1 MADATNASK
10 LFSVEGMVVVI
21 TGGGTGIGQMMT
33 RAFATNGAAKVYIV
47 GRRKEKLDE
56 TAALNP
62 DVIVPIVGDVTSKES
77 LCQVADQVEK
87 DAGYVNLLCVN
98 SGTMP
103 PAIGV
108 NSREVDVHTYR
119 QKALE
124 QRTEDWEETFKTNSI
139 AVFFTTMAFLALLDA
154 GNKKQNFPLQ
164 QSQVLVTS
172 SIAGYLRVPMNMGV
186 YPASKA
192 SATHLVKHLAGTL
205 VPFSI
210 RVNAI
215 APGLFPSDLAAG
227 LIARANTDGGDA
239 TEYGAFGKDFIPAER
254 LGRTEDMAGTVLYM
268 ASAAGAYLNGNIT
281 VLDGGRIS
289 QLPGTKLHSRTSIP
303 NKVALFVSHELI
315 KMTISI
321 LPLQPADIPAFVR
334 LELEAFRTH
343 PRIPMLWPRGY
354 TPDLYAYYEDSK
366 AQSLQKEASRILKAV
381 DDETGEIVAVAQ
393 WTFALEGNDEG
404 NKNLQFANEQPP
416 ANWPEGGNWELRR
429 FFKIEWEEWRA
440 EMMGE
445 KPYIQLNVLVTHPK
459 HERRGA
465 AMQLVGWGCEQADK
479 LGVAMCLE
487 STPTG
492 LKLYKRFGF
501 RTGKVLKAD
510 MRDFGW
516 TEPYDEEA
524 ARRIW
529 LIRDSRTPVT

>member
-139 AVFFTTMAFLALLDA
+139 AVFFTTMAFLTLLDA
-154 GNKKQNFPLQ
+154 GNKRQNFPLQ

-205 VPFSI
+205 VPYSI

-239 TEYGAFGKDFIPAER
+239 TGYGAFGKDFIPAER

-289 QLPGTKLHSRTSIP
+289 QLPGT
-303 NKVALFVSHELI
+303 
-315 KMTISI
+315 
-321 LPLQPADIPAFVR
+321 
-334 LELEAFRTH
+334 
-343 PRIPMLWPRGY
+343 Y
-354 TPDLYAYYEDSK
+354 
-366 AQSLQKEASRILKAV
+366 
-381 DDETGEIVAVAQ
+381 
-393 WTFALEGNDEG
+393 
-404 NKNLQFANEQPP
+404 
-416 ANWPEGGNWELRR
+416 
-429 FFKIEWEEWRA
+429 
-440 EMMGE
+440 
-445 KPYIQLNVLVTHPK
+445 
-459 HERRGA
+459 
-465 AMQLVGWGCEQADK
+465 
-479 LGVAMCLE
+479 
-487 STPTG
+487 
-492 LKLYKRFGF
+492 
-501 RTGKVLKAD
+501 
-510 MRDFGW
+510 
-516 TEPYDEEA
+516 
-524 ARRIW
+524 
-529 LIRDSRTPVT
+529 

>member
-62 DVIVPIVGDVTSKES
+62 EVIVPIVGDVTSKES

-87 DAGYVNLLCVN
+87 DAGYVNLVCVN

-139 AVFFTTMAFLALLDA
+139 AVFFTTMAFLTLLDA
-154 GNKKQNFPLQ
+154 GNKRQNFPLQ

-205 VPFSI
+205 VPYSI

-227 LIARANTDGGDA
+227 LIARANTDGRDA
-239 TEYGAFGKDFIPAER
+239 TGYGAFGKDFIPAER

-281 VLDGGRIS
+281 VLDGAG
-289 QLPGTKLHSRTSIP
+289 
-303 NKVALFVSHELI
+303 
-315 KMTISI
+315 
-321 LPLQPADIPAFVR
+321 DIPAFVR

-343 PRIPMLWPRGY
+343 PRIPMLWRQGF

-366 AQSLQKEASRILKAV
+366 AQSLQKEACRIVKAV

-404 NKNLQFANEQPP
+404 NKTLQFTKKEPP

-429 FFKIEWEEWRA
+429 FFKLEWEAWRA

-465 AMQLVGWGCEQADK
+465 ATQLVGWGCEQADK

-492 LKLYKRFGF
+492 LKLYERFGF
-501 RTGKVLKAD
+501 RTGKVIKAD
-510 MRDFGW
+510 MREFGW

-529 LIRDSRTPVT
+529 LIRDSRMPVT

>member
-1 MADATNASK
+1 MADATDANK
-10 LFSVEGMVVVI
+10 LFSVEGMVVLI

-56 TAALNP
+56 TAAINP
-62 DVIVPIVGDVTSKES
+62 DVIIPLVGDVTSKES
-77 LCQVADQVEK
+77 LCRVADHVEQ
-87 DAGYVNLLCVN
+87 DAGYVNLVCVN

-103 PAIGV
+103 PGIGV
-108 NSREVDVHTYR
+108 SSHDVDVHTYR
-119 QKALE
+119 AKALE

-139 AVFFTTMAFLALLDA
+139 AVFFTTMAFLSLLDA
-154 GNKKQNFPLQ
+154 GNRQQNFPRQ

-172 SIAGYLRVPMNMGV
+172 SIAGYLRVPMNLGV

-205 VPFSI
+205 VPYGI

-227 LIARANTDGGDA
+227 LIARANTTDGRDA
-239 TEYGAFGKDFIPAER
+239 TAYGAFGKEFIPAER
-254 LGRTEDMAGTVLYM
+254 LGRLEDMAGTVLYM

-281 VLDGGRIS
+281 VLDGVS
-289 QLPGTKLHSRTSIP
+289 STLPSLS
-303 NKVALFVSHELI
+303 
-315 KMTISI
+315 KMTINV

-343 PRIPMLWPRGY
+343 PRMPMLWPRGF
-354 TPDLYAYYEDSK
+354 TSDLYAYYENNK
-366 AQSLQKEASRILKAV
+366 TQSLQKETSRILKAV

-393 WTFALEGNDEG
+393 WTFALEGNEER
-404 NKNLQFANEQPP
+404 NRTSKFADEQPP

-429 FFKIEWEEWRA
+429 FFKIEWEAWRA
-440 EMMGE
+440 KTMGG
-445 KPYIQLNVLVTHPK
+445 KPYIELNVLVTHPK

-465 AMQLVGWGCEQADK
+465 ATQLLRWGCEQADK

-492 LKLYKRFGF
+492 LKLYERFEF
-501 RTGKVLKAD
+501 RTGKVIKAD

-516 TEPYDEEA
+516 TEPYDEDA

-529 LIRDSRTPVT
+529 MVRDCRMQGN

>member
-1 MADATNASK
+1 
-10 LFSVEGMVVVI
+10 
-21 TGGGTGIGQMMT
+21 
-33 RAFATNGAAKVYIV
+33 
-47 GRRKEKLDE
+47 
-56 TAALNP
+56 
-62 DVIVPIVGDVTSKES
+62 
-77 LCQVADQVEK
+77 
-87 DAGYVNLLCVN
+87 
-98 SGTMP
+98 MP

-139 AVFFTTMAFLALLDA
+139 AVFFTTMAFLTLLDA
-154 GNKKQNFPLQ
+154 GNKRQNFPLQ

-205 VPFSI
+205 VPYSI

-239 TEYGAFGKDFIPAER
+239 TGYGAFGKDFIPAER

-289 QLPGTKLHSRTSIP
+289 QLPGTKLHNRTSIP
-303 NKVALFVSHELI
+303 NKVALFVSYKLI
-315 KMTISI
+315 RMTISI

-334 LELEAFRTH
+334 LELEAFRPH

-366 AQSLQKEASRILKAV
+366 TQSLQKEASRIAKAV

-404 NKNLQFANEQPP
+404 NKISQFTSEQPP

-465 AMQLVGWGCEQADK
+465 ATQLVRWGCEQADK

-492 LKLYKRFGF
+492 LKLYERFGF
-501 RTGKVLKAD
+501 RTGKVIRAD

-516 TEPYDEEA
+516 MERYDEEA